1 MSDDHDRKR
10 ALLLNWLTTHAA
22 HRVPLHD
29 GGPIETPQILTRLR
43 AALPNPEESVYILVR
58 RDAPTMPIYVG
69 RAAQPVSRW
78 EGHLRSL
85 MDSTPRKDAWRA
97 HFQHDLDL
105 YVVPVTAMQG
115 PPIPGFPVTVGA
127 VEAQLISLAQDTS
140 PALLNREGVRR

>member
-10 ALLLNWLTTHAA
+10 ALLLEWLTTHDA
-22 HRVPLHD
+22 HRVALHD
-29 GGPIETPQILTRLR
+29 GGKVESVRILMRLR

-78 EGHLRSL
+78 KGHLRSL
-85 MDSTPRKDAWRA
+85 LESTSRADAWRA

>member
-22 HRVPLHD
+22 HRVPSHD
-29 GGPIETPQILTRLR
+29 GDPIETPRILTRLR

-85 MDSTPRKDAWRA
+85 LESTPRADAWRA
-97 HFQHDLDL
+97 HFQYDLDL
-105 YVVPVTAMQG
+105 YVVPVTAVSG